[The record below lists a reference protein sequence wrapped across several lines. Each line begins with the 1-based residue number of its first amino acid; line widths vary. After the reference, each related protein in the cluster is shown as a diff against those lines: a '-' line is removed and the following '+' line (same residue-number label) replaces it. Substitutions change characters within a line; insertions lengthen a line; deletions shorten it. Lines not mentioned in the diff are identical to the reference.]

1 MKLTQILLN
10 LLSFIQFVFTFK
22 LNNTYNH
29 DSRVHVVCDVKIYY
43 AGYSVDF
50 LASGSVDGTVKIWD
64 VTNGKLKYTFD
75 RSNGG
80 HTNYV
85 SSLASLENGYLAS
98 GSFDGKVKIWD
109 LTNGKISLTEKNFI
123 IRNLI

>member
-29 DSRVHVVCDVKIYY
+29 DSIVYVVCDVKIYY

-50 LASGSVDGTVKIWD
+50 LASGSGLLASGSVKIWD
-64 VTNGKLKYTFD
+64 VTNGKLKYFFD

-80 HTNYV
+80 HYEPV
-85 SSLASLENGYLAS
+85 VSLASLENGYLAS
-98 GSFDGKVKIWD
+98 GSFDKTVKIWD
-109 LTNGKISLTEKNFI
+109 VTNGKLKYTWWSY
-123 IRNLI
+123 R